1 MKTCRECK
9 HVMKGLFVFDSDMWK
24 CKTAMLNRKISP
36 VTGEPEPSGLRF
48 CSVKRS
54 SPIDP
59 CGPEGT
65 LWESRDE

>member
-9 HVMKGLFVFDSDMWK
+9 HVVKGFFFLDPDLWK
-24 CKTAMLNRKISP
+24 CKTAMITQKISL
-36 VTGEPEPSGLRF
+36 VTGKPIPSGPEF
-48 CSVKRS
+48 CSIKRT

-59 CGPEGT
+59 CGPAGV